1 MEKVVITTTSFAEY
15 DNTPL
20 DLLSMYSVVMNP
32 HRRKLKPEEVVDLAL
47 DASGIVAGTETLDA
61 STLEKLTTLKVISR
75 VGTGVDNIDRA
86 AADRLGIRI
95 FNTPDAPTLAVS
107 ELTVALILNLLRKV
121 SLMDRHL
128 RGGIWDK
135 CMGTTLHGKN
145 VGIIGLGRIGKKV
158 AQLLNS
164 FGCHVSFADPCV
176 SDCPECT
183 CSSLE
188 ELLTSS
194 DIVSIHASTKDR
206 ILSAEILKTMKKG
219 VYILNMS
226 RSGVVDYT
234 ALYDMLRD
242 GHIAGAAL
250 DVFPEEPYEG
260 PLRELDNVILTPHAG
275 SYAKECR
282 VEMEIM
288 AIKNLLSGLRSDT
301 VEAGALH
308 D

>member
-15 DNTPL
+15 DPTPL

-32 HRRKLKPEEVVDLAL
+32 HRRKLKPEEVVELAS
-47 DASGIVAGTETLDA
+47 DASGLVAGTETLDGPV
-61 STLEKLTTLKVISR
+61 LEKLTCLKVISR
-75 VGTGVDNIDRA
+75 VGTGTDNIDRA
-86 AADRLGIRI
+86 AAEQLGIRI

-121 SLMDRHL
+121 SLMDRRL

-135 CMGTTLHGKN
+135 QMGSTLQGKK

-158 AQLLNS
+158 AQILNS

-183 CSSLE
+183 CSTLE
-188 ELLTSS
+188 ELLVSS
-194 DIVSIHASTKDR
+194 DIVSIHASAKER
-206 ILSAEILKTMKKG
+206 LLSSAALRTMKKG
-219 VYILNMS
+219 VYIVNMA
-226 RSGVVDYT
+226 RSGAVDYP
-234 ALYDMLRD
+234 ALYEMLKD

-260 PLRELDNVILTPHAG
+260 PLRELDNVILTPHVG
-275 SYAKECR
+275 SYARECR
-282 VEMEIM
+282 IEMEVM
-288 AIKNLLSGLRSDT
+288 AVKNLISGLNDAAAK
-301 VEAGALH
+301 AGAAH
-308 D
+308 G